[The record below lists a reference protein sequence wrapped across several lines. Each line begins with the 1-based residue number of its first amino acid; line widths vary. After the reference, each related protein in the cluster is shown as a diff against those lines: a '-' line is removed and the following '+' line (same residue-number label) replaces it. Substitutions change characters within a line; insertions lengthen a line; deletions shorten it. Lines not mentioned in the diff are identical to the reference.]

1 MDKKNDYRAWYKEGI
16 VYQIYPRSF
25 KDSNDDGIGD
35 LKGITSKIDYLANL
49 GITMVWLSPIYA
61 SPLDDNGYD
70 ISDYYSI
77 HPDYGTLDDFKEMLD
92 KFHEKG
98 IKVIMDLVVNHT
110 SDEHEWFKDVLK
122 NGENSPYYDYYFF
135 KPGKKKK
142 APNNWTSFFGGPAW
156 EYVPEINRYYLHLF
170 TKKQPDLNWDNPK
183 VRAEVKKILRFWLN
197 MGVDGFRCDVINL
210 ISKRNGLPNGKWR
223 PFLRGQEHYA
233 NGPRLHDYLYELKKD
248 VFSRYDCFTVGE
260 CGLVNPEGA
269 LTYIAKEKEEL
280 NMLFSFDHMA
290 SDTIVVKWFLRKFK
304 LSRLKK
310 ALTKWQYEINGKG
323 WNTLYL
329 ENHDQPRSINRFG
342 NLDFR
347 IKSATLLAMF
357 VFLQQGTPF
366 IYEGEE
372 IGMTNPSFESLSDYK
387 DVETHN
393 IYKLGREKL
402 HFSDKVMMR
411 KIKYM
416 SRDNARTPMQWDD
429 SDNAGFSDALPWI
442 RVNPNYPYINAQ
454 KDLNSKDSVYKF
466 YQKLFELRK
475 KNNALIYGDYF
486 EYYGKS
492 NKIIC
497 YKRYDDKDTFFIVC
511 NYSKKRRNLHLPFDL
526 SNVTIV
532 LDNYGY
538 TENTKL
544 FEPYQGKVY
553 KLK

>member
-1 MDKKNDYRAWYKEGI
+1 
-16 VYQIYPRSF
+16 
-25 KDSNDDGIGD
+25 
-35 LKGITSKIDYLANL
+35 
-49 GITMVWLSPIYA
+49 
-61 SPLDDNGYD
+61 
-70 ISDYYSI
+70 
-77 HPDYGTLDDFKEMLD
+77 MLEA
-92 KFHEKG
+92 FHARG

-110 SDEHEWFKDVLK
+110 SDEHEWFKEAK
-122 NGENSPYYDYYFF
+122 KGEDNPYHDYYFWR
-135 KPGKKKK
+135 KGKVKRL
-142 APNNWTSFFGGPAW
+142 PNNWTSFFSGPAW
-156 EYVPEINRYYLHLF
+156 EYVPECDSYYLHLF
-170 TKKQPDLNWDNPK
+170 SKKQPDLNWDNPK

-210 ISKRNGLPNGKWR
+210 ISKRQGLPNGKKR
-223 PFLRGQEHYA
+223 LFLCGNEHYA
-233 NGPRLHDYLYELKKD
+233 NGPRVHDYLYELKKD

-260 CGLVNPEGA
+260 CGLVTPEGA

-280 NMLFSFDHMA
+280 NMVFQFDHMA
-290 SDTIVVKWFLRKFK
+290 ADTIIVKWFIRKFK
-304 LSRLKK
+304 LKRLKK

-357 VFLQQGTPF
+357 VFLEQGTPF

-372 IGMTNPSFESLSDYK
+372 IGMTNPGFESLDDYK
-387 DVETHN
+387 DVETHTV
-393 IYKLGREKL
+393 YKEGRKKF
-402 HFSDKVMMR
+402 HFSEKTMMR

-429 SDNAGFSDALPWI
+429 TDNAGFSDSKPWI

-454 KDLNSKDSVYKF
+454 KDMNSKDSIYKF
-466 YQKLFELRK
+466 YQKLFDLRK
-475 KNNALIYGDYF
+475 NSNALIYGDYF
-486 EYYGKS
+486 EYYPNS
-492 NKIIC
+492 NRVIC
-497 YKRYDDKDTFFIVC
+497 YKRYDEKDTYFIVC
-511 NYSKKRRNLHLPFDL
+511 NYSKRRRNLRLPFELDKA
-526 SNVTIV
+526 TIV

>member
-135 KPGKKKK
+135 RSGNKKK
-142 APNNWTSFFGGPAW
+142 APNNWSSFFGGQAW
-156 EYVPEINRYYLHLF
+156 EYVPDLDRYYLHLF
-170 TKKQPDLNWDNPK
+170 SKKQPDLNWDNPK

-223 PFLRGQEHYA
+223 PFLCGQEHYA

-260 CGLVNPEGA
+260 CGLVTPEGA
-269 LTYIAKEKEEL
+269 LTYISKEKEEL

-290 SDTIVVKWFLRKFK
+290 ADTIIVKWFLRKFK
-304 LSRLKK
+304 LKRLKK

-372 IGMTNPSFESLSDYK
+372 IGMTNPGFENLDDYK

-393 IYKLGREKL
+393 VYKLGREKL

-429 SDNAGFSDALPWI
+429 SDNAGFSDAKPWI
-442 RVNPNYPYINAQ
+442 KVNPNYPYINVQ
-454 KDLNSKDSVYKF
+454 KDLNLS
-466 YQKLFELRK
+466 
-475 KNNALIYGDYF
+475 LIH
-486 EYYGKS
+486 
-492 NKIIC
+492 I
-497 YKRYDDKDTFFIVC
+497 
-511 NYSKKRRNLHLPFDL
+511 
-526 SNVTIV
+526 
-532 LDNYGY
+532 
-538 TENTKL
+538 
-544 FEPYQGKVY
+544 
-553 KLK
+553 

>member
-1 MDKKNDYRAWYKEGI
+1 MDKKNEYQAWYKEGI

-35 LKGITSKIDYLANL
+35 LKGITSKVDYIAGL
-49 GITMVWLSPIYA
+49 GVTMVWLSPIYA

-70 ISDYYSI
+70 ISDYYNI

-92 KFHEKG
+92 AFHKKG
-98 IKVIMDLVVNHT
+98 IKVVMDLVVNHT
-110 SDEHEWFKDVLK
+110 SDEHEWFKEAK
-122 NGENSPYYDYYFF
+122 KGEDNPYHDYYFF
-135 KPGKKKK
+135 RK
-142 APNNWTSFFGGPAW
+142 AKGRKLPNNWTSFFGGPAW
-156 EYVPEINRYYLHLF
+156 EYVPECDSYYLHLF
-170 TKKQPDLNWDNPK
+170 SKKQPDLNWDNPK
-183 VRAEVKKILRFWLN
+183 VRAEIKKILRFWLN

-210 ISKRNGLPNGKWR
+210 ISKRQGLPNGKKR
-223 PFLRGQEHYA
+223 LFLCGLEHYA
-233 NGPRLHDYLYELKKD
+233 NGPRIHDYLYEMKKD

-260 CGLVNPEGA
+260 CGMLTPEGA
-269 LTYIAKEKEEL
+269 LTYIARGKEEL
-280 NMLFSFDHMA
+280 NMVFQFDHMGA
-290 SDTIVVKWFLRKFK
+290 DTILVKWFIRKFK

-357 VFLQQGTPF
+357 VFLEQGTPF

-372 IGMTNPSFESLSDYK
+372 IGMTNPGFESLDDYK

-393 IYKLGREKL
+393 IYKEGRTKF
-402 HFSDKVMMR
+402 HFSHKVMMR

-429 SDNAGFSDALPWI
+429 TENAGFSDAKPWI

-454 KDLNSKDSVYKF
+454 KDLNSKDSIYKF

-475 KNNALIYGDYF
+475 NSNALIYGDYF
-486 EYYGKS
+486 EYYPKS
-492 NKIIC
+492 NNIIC
-497 YKRYDDKDTFFIVC
+497 YKRYDEKDTYFIVC
-511 NYSKKRRNLHLPFDL
+511 NYSKRRRNLRLPFDL
-526 SNVTIV
+526 KKASIV

-553 KLK
+553 KMN